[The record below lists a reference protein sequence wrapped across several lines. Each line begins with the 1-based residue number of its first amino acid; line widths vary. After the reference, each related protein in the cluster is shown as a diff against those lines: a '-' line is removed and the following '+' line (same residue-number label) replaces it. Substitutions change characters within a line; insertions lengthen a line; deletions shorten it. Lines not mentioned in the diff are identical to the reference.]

1 MNNQKM
7 IKFTQDIVRIPSISG
22 EEEKVINRIKE
33 EMHSLNFDK
42 VWKDANGTA
51 IGLIEGKEPGPT
63 ILLDAH
69 CDTVSIAPGVPW
81 SYDPYGAEI
90 VNDAIYGRGTADMK
104 GALSAMI
111 YAAADVDRDQ
121 LKGRVAVSATVL
133 EEVLEGVTLKLVV
146 EELQPDFVVI
156 GEATE
161 LNLNRGGRGRAEVH
175 LETIGKP
182 AHSSSPH
189 LGKNAATDM
198 VKVIQSMGDIELP
211 YNPLIGRAIMVL
223 TDIISEPYPGHSV
236 IPSRCRVTYDRRLL
250 PGETVEEVTNAIRQA
265 TDNSDVN
272 LNIKLAQGEHEAF
285 TGKILRSEKF
295 FPAWIFPEDH
305 PFVMKAFNGLQSSGL
320 EPKIGAYL
328 FCTNGAYCAGVAGI
342 PTVGFGP
349 GAEGDAHTVD
359 EHIQI
364 KELEEAARGYK
375 GIVENTLR

>member
-1 MNNQKM
+1 MNKQKM
-7 IKFTQDIVRIPSISG
+7 IKFTQEMVRIPSISG
-22 EEEKVINRIKE
+22 QEETVVNRIKD
-33 EMHSLNFDK
+33 EMHSLKFDK
-42 VWKDANGTA
+42 VWVDANGTA

-81 SYDPYGAEI
+81 SHDPYGAEI

-111 YAAADVDRDQ
+111 YAAADVDRDK

-146 EELQPDFVVI
+146 DELQPDFVVI

-211 YNPLIGRAIMVL
+211 YNPLIGHAIMVL

-250 PGETVEEVTNAIRQA
+250 PDETVAEVTSAIRQV
-265 TDNSDVN
+265 TEDIDVN
-272 LNIKLAQGEHEAF
+272 LNISLAQGEHEAF

-305 PFVMKAFNGLQSSGL
+305 PFVMKALKGLRSSGL
-320 EPKIGAYL
+320 DPKIGAYL
-328 FCTNGAYCAGVAGI
+328 FCTNGAYCAGVSGI

-349 GAEGDAHTVD
+349 AAEGDAHTVD

-364 KELEEAARGYK
+364 KELEAAARGYK
-375 GIVENTLR
+375 GIVENTLK